1 MRVLFLG
8 DIVGKPGRKAVLQKL
23 PGLRQAL
30 DVDVVVANGENAS
43 GGIGLTQKNAFQLL
57 GADIDVLTS
66 GNHIWKHRDI
76 FAVLDSEKRLLR
88 PANYP
93 PGVPGQG
100 VGVYA
105 AGNGTMAVINLLGR
119 TFMGQV
125 DCPFRTADQIL
136 RRLEPETRVIL
147 VDFHAEATSE
157 KKALATYLQDR
168 VSAVLGT
175 HTHVQTADSTILG
188 AGTAFITD
196 AGMCGPEDSVI
207 GMKTEG
213 IVKRFVTGLPQPF
226 EVASGRVV
234 LQGVFLD
241 IDMATG
247 KARSIQALNRQVDGH
262 VSCSGDE

>member
-8 DIVGKPGRKAVLQKL
+8 DIVGKPGRRTVMQDL
-23 PGLRQAL
+23 PGLRQEL
-30 DVDVVVANGENAS
+30 KVDLVVANGENAS
-43 GGIGLTQKNAFQLL
+43 GGIGLTRKNASQLL
-57 GADIDVLTS
+57 STEIDVLTS
-66 GNHIWKHRDI
+66 GNHIWKHKDI
-76 FAVLDSEKRLLR
+76 LPMLDSEVRVLR

-93 PGVPGQG
+93 PGAPGPG

-105 AGNGTMAVINLLGR
+105 AGSGNVAVINLLGR

-136 RRLEPETRVIL
+136 RRLDAETKVIL

-157 KKALATYLQDR
+157 KKALAFYLQDR

-175 HTHVQTADSTILG
+175 HTHVQTADPGILG
-188 AGTAFITD
+188 SGTACITD
-196 AGMCGPEDSVI
+196 VGMCGPVDSVI
-207 GMKTEG
+207 GMKAEG

-234 LQGVFLD
+234 LQGALVE
-241 IDMATG
+241 IDQATG
-247 KARSIQALNRQVDGH
+247 RAGSIQALNRQVDGLA
-262 VSCSGDE
+262 S